1 MDGHEQVCVR
11 AARLLHAHVQRYE
24 VVVVARQV
32 GAHVRLAVDQR
43 LEPARDAQHH
53 VLLAQAAAADRA
65 RILAA
70 VAGVQRDGQHALLA
84 ASGGGGRRLGRR
96 NRRGGLLAARQRR
109 LGRRVVLAAWIAL
122 DVFQDAGQRIVDVGT
137 ALLVDHRDQRILR
150 DLGIQVQ
157 HQAVLIVGNGL
168 EREHLRR
175 HRLLQVEHHPHH
187 VGPVLRHAQA
197 LDIGVVG
204 PDLGHQI
211 IEGRI
216 DGQALDVHHQAVGI
230 FQRELFR
237 LELAVQLQRDAGVFV
252 GRPGPHRE
260 DGGGLGEAWQY
271 GEDEQRG
278 GDADQAASGGACLGQ
293 GAGGGGTIA
302 FNHVCP
308 RAVYAVRLASR
319 PSPA

>member
-1 MDGHEQVCVR
+1 MFGWLSISALSRR
-11 AARLLHAHVQRYE
+11 AMRSTTSFSRRPLLPIAPGSSPPWPGSSAMVSMRCLP
-24 VVVVARQV
+24 R
-32 GAHVRLAVDQR
+32 
-43 LEPARDAQHH
+43 PAEA
-53 VLLAQAAAADRA
+53 
-65 RILAA
+65 
-70 VAGVQRDGQHALLA
+70 
-84 ASGGGGRRLGRR
+84 GGGRRR

-252 GRPGPHRE
+252 GRPGPHR
-260 DGGGLGEAWQY
+260 GWWRPGRGVAI
-271 GEDEQRG
+271 RG
-278 GDADQAASGGACLGQ
+278 GRAAW
-293 GAGGGGTIA
+293 
-302 FNHVCP
+302 
-308 RAVYAVRLASR
+308 RRR
-319 PSPA
+319 